1 MGWCKLP
8 GGLSAIILARL
19 FLIAVNNPELE
30 KEYQTILPHCESF
43 ANELIRQLKELL
55 SQEEKISS
63 EFIFQY
69 RIKHIDSML
78 QAIESKSMV
87 VKSILE
93 FDDLIGLRVILTF
106 KREAD
111 LVCELIRKN
120 LKVLVEKDIQAKLGE
135 REFGYSSVHFIAEP
149 PPTWQSMPTF
159 KKAAGFRAEIQVRSG
174 AQHIW
179 ASASRVLQYRQEQ
192 NVPPPVRRAINR
204 VSALL
209 EMADLEFERVLTE
222 RASYVTN
229 VKTDS
234 ASEELNVDLL
244 AKILDEELP
253 PENKSSEGERYSMVL
268 PELIHFSFN
277 TPQKL
282 RALLEKHKKAIESDE
297 AKSVQRCK
305 SDLASG
311 KKLKGTP
318 IERIHQGVYYT
329 HIGLTR
335 VALRH
340 ELGNKWREYV
350 ESNKKAKRQLSK
362 T

>member
-1 MGWCKLP
+1 M
-8 GGLSAIILARL
+8 
-19 FLIAVNNPELE
+19 F
-30 KEYQTILPHCESF
+30 
-43 ANELIRQLKELL
+43 
-55 SQEEKISS
+55 
-63 EFIFQY
+63 
-69 RIKHIDSML
+69 
-78 QAIESKSMV
+78 QAIESKSLAI
-87 VKSILE
+87 KSVRD

-149 PPTWQSMPTF
+149 PTSWQSMPTF
-159 KKAAGFRAEIQVRSG
+159 KKAVGFRAEIQVRSG

-192 NVPPPVRRAINR
+192 SVPPPVRRAINR

-222 RASYVTN
+222 RTSYVAH

-244 AKILDEELP
+244 AKILDEHLP
-253 PENKSSEGERYSMVL
+253 SENKSPESENYAAL
-268 PELIHFSFN
+268 LQELIHFSIN

-282 RALLEKHKKAIESDE
+282 RDLLNKFHNAIEEDE
-297 AKSVQRCK
+297 AESVERCNTEM
-305 SDLASG
+305 ASG
-311 KKLKGTP
+311 QKPRGAG
-318 IERIHQGVYYT
+318 IERVKRGVYYT
-329 HIGLTR
+329 HVGLAR
-335 VALRH
+335 VALRK
-340 ELGNKWREYV
+340 EVGKKWNEYI
-350 ESNKKAKRQLSK
+350 ESRKRKKPISAPKA
-362 T
+362 